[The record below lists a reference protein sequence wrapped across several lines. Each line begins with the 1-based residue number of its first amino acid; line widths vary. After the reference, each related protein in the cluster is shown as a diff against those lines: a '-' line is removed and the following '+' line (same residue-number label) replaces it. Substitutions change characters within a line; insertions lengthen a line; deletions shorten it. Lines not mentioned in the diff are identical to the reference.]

1 MQCGTGRFRRVNIS
15 CDEFS
20 TDFDLVNI
28 FPESGGCKI
37 SPNTKSY
44 LNWGQWETYCE
55 PETQYYNVRS
65 ILPTPD

>member
-1 MQCGTGRFRRVNIS
+1 MQCGTGTFWGVNIS

-20 TDFDLVNI
+20 TDSDLVNI
-28 FPESGGCKI
+28 IPESGGCKL
-37 SPNTKSY
+37 SPNTNSY
-44 LNWGQWETYCE
+44 YQWEIYCE

>member
-28 FPESGGCKI
+28 IPESGGCNSHQMQNHTYTGVNGKPTV
-37 SPNTKSY
+37 SLR
-44 LNWGQWETYCE
+44 LNITM
-55 PETQYYNVRS
+55 
-65 ILPTPD
+65 